1 MAAFLMLTESV
12 DSLGL
17 TPVGKKIYSAI
28 ARICRPG
35 KEFNINLTEIQSQ
48 LCKSRSSKK
57 KDYSLRHI
65 RRGLEELISIGV
77 IDVVGKWFNGL
88 FRLVAYHPDRNPT
101 CSILAKKSTEKAN
114 SEPKMSNL
122 GRSNTHDSVAS
133 SIDLAQTTDTPPA
146 SHPVVEGKNSPEET
160 ASANQ
165 NVLEKIFPI
174 LERLTGVSESN
185 QELPG
190 EEKNSPGGVVSSSYE
205 VRHNDNALQAS
216 LEQSALL
223 DEVEA
228 EGVKLHPKLVAF
240 LLAADIRVLKNAVA
254 TMKEAKRAQKV
265 RNPSGF
271 LVKAVEEKWEPAG
284 SGEALHS
291 PRLRFPPEFL
301 DWYAKVP
308 KTEDGVLNIPLQHL
322 PVNRHN
328 EPQVRIGRPNPF
340 TRAPYTLMPWR
351 EAAAEFPVGSN
362 GAEPPSE

>member
-35 KEFNINLTEIQSQ
+35 KEFNINLTEIQSL

-57 KDYSLRHI
+57 KNYSLRHI
-65 RRGLEELISIGV
+65 RRGLQELISVGV
-77 IDVVGKWFNGL
+77 IDVVGQWFGGL

-101 CSILAKKSTEKAN
+101 CSILANKGTKKAN
-114 SEPKMSNL
+114 SFPKMSNL
-122 GRSNTHDSVAS
+122 GGSNTHDSVTS
-133 SIDLAQTTDTPPA
+133 SIDLAQTTDTPPTN
-146 SHPVVEGKNSPEET
+146 HPVVEKKNSPEKT
-160 ASANQ
+160 TSASQKAQ
-165 NVLEKIFPI
+165 EKIFPI
-174 LERLTGVSESN
+174 LERLTGISESN
-185 QELPG
+185 QELSG
-190 EEKNSPGGVVSSSYE
+190 QEKNTPGAVVHLSYE
-205 VRHNDNALQAS
+205 VRQKDDVLQKS
-216 LEQSALL
+216 PEQESLL

-254 TMKEAKRAQKV
+254 TMKEAKRAGKV

-284 SGEALHS
+284 SGEVPHS
-291 PRLRFPPEFL
+291 QRLRFPPEFL

-308 KTEDGVLNIPLQHL
+308 KTSSGVLDLPLQHL
-322 PVNRHN
+322 PVNWNN
-328 EPQVRIGRPNPF
+328 EPQVKIGRPDRF

-351 EAAAEFPVGSN
+351 EAAAEFPV
-362 GAEPPSE
+362 E

>member
-12 DSLGL
+12 DSLGF
-17 TPVGKKIYSAI
+17 TPVAKKIYSAI

-35 KEFNINLTEIQSQ
+35 KEFNINLQEIQSQ
-48 LCKSRSSKK
+48 ICKSRSSKK

-65 RRGLEELISIGV
+65 RRGLQELIAVGV

-88 FRLVAYHPDRNPT
+88 FRLVAYHPERNPT
-101 CSILAKKSTEKAN
+101 CSILARNGTEKAN

-122 GRSNTHDSVAS
+122 GGPNTHDSVAS

-146 SHPVVEGKNSPEET
+146 SHPVVVESRNSPGKT
-160 ASANQ
+160 TSANQ
-165 NVLEKIFPI
+165 NVQEKIFPI
-174 LERLTGVSESN
+174 LERLTGVSQSN
-185 QELPG
+185 PELPG
-190 EEKNSPGGVVSSSYE
+190 EEKNSPGAVAHSSYE
-205 VRHNDNALQAS
+205 VQHNDKVLQGIP
-216 LEQSALL
+216 EQSALL

-254 TMKEAKRAQKV
+254 TMKEAKRAGKV

-271 LVKAVEEKWEPAG
+271 LVKAVEEKWSPAG
-284 SGEALHS
+284 SGEAHHS
-291 PRLRFPPEFL
+291 QRLRFPPEFL
-301 DWYAKVP
+301 EWYDKVP
-308 KTEDGVLNIPLQHL
+308 KTSSGVLDLPVKHL

-328 EPQVRIGRPNPF
+328 EPQVKIGRPDRF

-351 EAAAEFPVGSN
+351 EAAAEFPV
-362 GAEPPSE
+362 E

>member
-35 KEFNINLTEIQSQ
+35 KEFNINLQEIQSQ
-48 LCKSRSSKK
+48 ICKSRPSKK

-65 RRGLEELISIGV
+65 RRGLQELIAVGV
-77 IDVVGKWFNGL
+77 IDVVGQWFGGL

-101 CSILAKKSTEKAN
+101 CSILANKGTEKAN
-114 SEPKMSNL
+114 SEPKMSGLECSTQDN
-122 GRSNTHDSVAS
+122 SVAT

-146 SHPVVEGKNSPEET
+146 NHPVVESKNSPEET
-160 ASANQ
+160 TSASQ
-165 NVLEKIFPI
+165 NVREKIFPI

-185 QELPG
+185 QKLPG
-190 EEKNSPGGVVSSSYE
+190 EEKNSPGAVVSLSDE
-205 VRHNDNALQAS
+205 VRQKDEILQKS
-216 LEQSALL
+216 PEQEELL

-254 TMKEAKRAQKV
+254 TMKEAKRAGKV

-271 LVKAVEEKWEPAG
+271 LVKAVEEKWSPAG
-284 SGEALHS
+284 SGEAPHS
-291 PRLRFPPEFL
+291 QRLRFPPEFL
-301 DWYAKVP
+301 EWYAKVP
-308 KTEDGVLNIPLQHL
+308 KTEDGVLDLPVKHL

-328 EPQVRIGRPNPF
+328 EPQVRIGRPDPF

-351 EAAAEFPVGSN
+351 EAAAEFPV
-362 GAEPPSE
+362 E

>member
-1 MAAFLMLTESV
+1 MTAFLMLTESV
-12 DSLGL
+12 DSLGF
-17 TPVGKKIYSAI
+17 TPVAKKIYSAI

-35 KEFNINLTEIQSQ
+35 KEFNINLKEIQSL

-65 RRGLEELISIGV
+65 RRGLQELISIGV
-77 IDVVGKWFNGL
+77 IDVVGQWFNGL

-101 CSILAKKSTEKAN
+101 CSILAKNCTEKAN
-114 SEPKMSNL
+114 SEPKMSKL
-122 GRSNTHDSVAS
+122 GGSNTHDSVAS

-146 SHPVVEGKNSPEET
+146 SHPVVVESRNSPEET
-160 ASANQ
+160 TSANQ

-174 LERLTGVSESN
+174 LERLTGVSQSN
-185 QELPG
+185 PELPG
-190 EEKNSPGGVVSSSYE
+190 EEKNSPGDVVSSSCE
-205 VRHNDNALQAS
+205 VRHDEKVLQAS
-216 LEQSALL
+216 PEQSALL

-271 LVKAVEEKWEPAG
+271 LVKAVEEKWSPAG
-284 SGEALHS
+284 SGEVPHS
-291 PRLRFPPEFL
+291 QRHRFPPEFL

-308 KTEDGVLNIPLQHL
+308 KTEDGVLDLPVKHL
-322 PVNRHN
+322 PVNRNN
-328 EPQVRIGRPNPF
+328 EPQVRIGRPDPF

-351 EAAAEFPVGSN
+351 EAAAEFPV
-362 GAEPPSE
+362 E